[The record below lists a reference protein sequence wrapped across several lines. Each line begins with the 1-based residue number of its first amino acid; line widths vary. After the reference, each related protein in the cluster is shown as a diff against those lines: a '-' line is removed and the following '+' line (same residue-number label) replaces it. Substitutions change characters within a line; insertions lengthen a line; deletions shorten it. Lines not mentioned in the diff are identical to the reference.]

1 MSGGE
6 HKSSGDVAG
15 TTMKLFYCTATL
27 FKVPCCK
34 IQNVFLDF
42 PSGTVDK
49 NLPANARDTGSI
61 PGLGKS
67 HTPQSNS
74 ACAPQLLRPAHF
86 RAHEPQ
92 RLSLHATTTEACAPR
107 ALRFLYFLQLFLVC
121 FLYEMCYKPL
131 IVLYSQLCSLTT

>member
-1 MSGGE
+1 MSGGK

-15 TTMKLFYCTATL
+15 ITMKHQLFYCTATL

-34 IQNVFLDF
+34 IRNVFLDF

-61 PGLGKS
+61 PELGKS

-74 ACAPQLLRPAHF
+74 ACAPQPLRPAHV

-92 RLSLHATTTEACAPR
+92 LLRLQATTTEACAPR
-107 ALRFLYFLQLFLVC
+107 DLHLFFTVVSYLV
-121 FLYEMCYKPL
+121 F
-131 IVLYSQLCSLTT
+131 V

>member
-1 MSGGE
+1 MSGGK
-6 HKSSGDVAG
+6 HKSSSDVAG
-15 TTMKLFYCTATL
+15 TTKKRQLLYCTATL

-49 NLPANARDTGSI
+49 NPPSRAKDTGSI
-61 PGLGKS
+61 PGLGRS
-67 HTPQSNS
+67 HIPQSNS

-92 RLSLHATTTEACAPR
+92 LLSLHATTAEACAPR
-107 ALRFLYFLQLFLVC
+107 ASHFLFYSC
-121 FLYEMCYKPL
+121 FLSGFCVNRDINL
-131 IVLYSQLCSLTT
+131 L